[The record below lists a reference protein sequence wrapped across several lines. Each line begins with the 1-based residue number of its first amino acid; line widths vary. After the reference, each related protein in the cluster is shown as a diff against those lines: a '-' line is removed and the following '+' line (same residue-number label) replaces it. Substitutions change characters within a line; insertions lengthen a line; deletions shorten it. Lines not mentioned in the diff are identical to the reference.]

1 MRRALA
7 LFAVLLTCCHE
18 DMVQQPRYDH
28 YEESALFPNGQRRRM
43 EVPIELLVLA
53 IAFFERAF
61 TSYVGGPGILGVASG
76 SVLVI
81 IASSLLLL
89 VRLRAFQPA
98 GIRRVA
104 A

>member
-1 MRRALA
+1 ML
-7 LFAVLLTCCHE
+7 LFVAAI
-18 DMVQQPRYDH
+18 
-28 YEESALFPNGQRRRM
+28 ALFPNGQRRRM